1 MIEERG
7 RVVAIEK
14 DAVWVETVRVTACQ
28 SCAASKG
35 CGHAVIDKNKAG
47 SRARVRAINA
57 LPLTIDQSVVLGLP
71 EGALLKG
78 AAVVYLMPLVLL
90 FIGALLGDMTSP
102 NGSAI
107 GGVIGLLFGFLLNRW
122 YSQQHKQDPE
132 LQPRVLRAL

>member
-1 MIEERG
+1 MIEEQG
-7 RVVAIEK
+7 RIVAVEK

-57 LPLTIDQSVVLGLP
+57 LPVELDQAVVLGLP

-78 AAVVYLMPLVLL
+78 AAMVYLMPLLLL
-90 FIGALLGDMTSP
+90 FIGALLGDMISA
-102 NGSAI
+102 NGSAA
-107 GGVIGLLFGFLLNRW
+107 GGVMGLLFGFLLNRW
-122 YSQQHKQDPE
+122 YSQQHKQDPS
-132 LQPRVLRAL
+132 LQPRVLRVL